1 MPSSG
6 AVVLVGPMGVGKTTI
21 GRRLAKELKIPF
33 VDTDVLISKNHG
45 PVPEIFKKQGE
56 SVFRELEEDTV
67 MSQLATRAVVATG
80 GGAVLSSRTREAL
93 SVATVVY
100 LFTDGRHIA
109 SRLAKGNRP
118 LLRNG
123 AADWRAI
130 YESRKQYYE
139 SVADITID
147 TSGVSLAET
156 VQLIKEKLEAHV

>member
-1 MPSSG
+1 
-6 AVVLVGPMGVGKTTI
+6 MGVGKTTI

-33 VDTDVLISKNHG
+33 VDTDVLIAKNHG
-45 PVPEIFKKQGE
+45 PVPEIFEKQGE

-118 LLRNG
+118 LLKNG
-123 AADWRAI
+123 ASDWRAI

-156 VQLIKEKLEAHV
+156 VQLIREKLEAHV

>member
-1 MPSSG
+1 
-6 AVVLVGPMGVGKTTI
+6 
-21 GRRLAKELKIPF
+21 
-33 VDTDVLISKNHG
+33 
-45 PVPEIFKKQGE
+45 
-56 SVFRELEEDTV
+56 V

-118 LLRNG
+118 LLKNG

-156 VQLIKEKLEAHV
+156 VQLIREKLEAHV